1 MKIYPVK
8 IKNDLFIINEQL
20 IEVYYNKLDF
30 YNDKKDCVIIFE
42 YANSISIESETM
54 TEEEAKLIIGEI
66 ESLIRTLWRR
76 ERV

>member
-8 IKNDLFIINEQL
+8 IKNDLFMINEQL
-20 IEVYYNKLDF
+20 IKVYYNKLDF

-42 YANSISIESETM
+42 YANNISIESETM
-54 TEEEAKLIIGEI
+54 TEEEAKLIIGKI

>member
-8 IKNDLFIINEQL
+8 IKNDLFMINEQL
-20 IEVYYNKLDF
+20 IKVYYSKLDF
-30 YNDKKDCVIIFE
+30 YNDKKDCIIIFE
-42 YANSISIESETM
+42 YANNISIESETM

-66 ESLIRTLWRR
+66 EPLIRTLWRR